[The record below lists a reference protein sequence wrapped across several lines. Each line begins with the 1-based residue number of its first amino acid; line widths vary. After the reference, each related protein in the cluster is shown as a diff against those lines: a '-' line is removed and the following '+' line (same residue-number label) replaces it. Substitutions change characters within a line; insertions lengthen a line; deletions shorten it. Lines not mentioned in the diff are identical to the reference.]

1 MSDEVD
7 CGQIRLILL
16 PDYWQSDPVCQIL
29 ENSYSAG
36 LIQEFVW
43 TIYILYRDLTIYSD
57 KSTNSDSGYN
67 MLDDPGS
74 TSDWLEI
81 WAKEGKVVPG
91 IDV

>member
-16 PDYWQSDPVCQIL
+16 PDYWQSDPVRQIL

-43 TIYILYRDLTIYSD
+43 KIYILYRDLTIYSD
-57 KSTNSDSGYN
+57 KSTNSESGILYW
-67 MLDDPGS
+67 MTQEEHGMDLKS
-74 TSDWLEI
+74 ELK
-81 WAKEGKVVPG
+81 KEKSFLG
-91 IDV
+91 